1 MSLCIGLMSG
11 TSMDGIDAVLLD
23 TEKHVLV
30 QSIMMPYDA
39 RLQQQLQA
47 FDPTKPYTPE
57 TLLQL
62 NRDLGEAFAQA
73 VLELLK
79 QTDYKPED
87 IMAIG
92 SHGQTLYHNPDK
104 AVTLQ
109 LGCAH
114 TIVAKTGITVVSD
127 FRSRDMVL
135 GGQGAPLAPY
145 YHQEVFKNKDLP
157 LALVNVGGIANLTV
171 LSKNHAPLGYDTGP
185 GNVLMDAWIQAHQG
199 FKYDTGGAWA
209 LTGHV
214 IESLLEH
221 LLQDVYFQKPSPKSA
236 DKAYFSEAW
245 LQSYLDSTYAPED
258 VQATL
263 LALTARSIA
272 DAIKADAPDCKQLAL
287 CGGGAQNMA
296 LRASISEYLPK
307 FHVDTT
313 NMYGVHP
320 DYLEAMMMAW
330 LSEQAL
336 LGRALDL
343 TQITGSSQ
351 PAIHGVIYP
360 K

>member
-23 TEKHVLV
+23 TEQHALIK
-30 QSIMMPYDA
+30 SMMQPYDT
-39 RLQQQLQA
+39 RLREQLKK
-47 FDPTKPYTPE
+47 FDATKAYTPQA
-57 TLLQL
+57 LLQL
-62 NRDLGEAFAQA
+62 NRELGEAFSNAA
-73 VLELLK
+73 LELLK
-79 QTDYKPED
+79 QADYQPED

-104 AVTLQ
+104 AATLQ

-114 TIVAKTGITVVSD
+114 TIAVKTGITVVSD
-127 FRSRDMVL
+127 FRTRDMVL

-145 YHQEVFKNKDLP
+145 YHHEVFKNKDLP
-157 LALVNVGGIANLTV
+157 LALVNVGGIANITMLN
-171 LSKNHAPLGYDTGP
+171 KNHAPVGYDTGP
-185 GNVLMDAWIQAHQG
+185 GNVLLDAWIQVHQELN
-199 FKYDTGGAWA
+199 YDEDGAWA
-209 LTGHV
+209 LSGHV
-214 IESLLEH
+214 IEPLLER
-221 LLQDVYFQKPSPKSA
+221 LLQDAYFHQTSPKSV
-236 DKAYFSEAW
+236 DKAYFSQAW
-245 LQSYLDSTYAPED
+245 LQPYLDATYAPED

-272 DAIKADAPDCKQLAL
+272 DALKADAPDCKQLLL
-287 CGGGAQNMA
+287 CGGGAHNLV
-296 LRASISEYLPK
+296 LRGGLSDYLPN

-313 NMYGVHP
+313 EAYGVHP

-343 TQITGSSQ
+343 TPITGSSK
-351 PAIHGVIYP
+351 PAVFGVIYP

>member
-23 TEKHVLV
+23 TKKHALI
-30 QSIMMPYDA
+30 QSIMQPYEA
-39 RLQQQLQA
+39 RLQEQLQN
-47 FDPTKPYTPE
+47 FDATKPYMPE
-57 TLLQL
+57 VLLQL
-62 NRDLGEAFAQA
+62 DRDLGEAFANA

-92 SHGQTLYHNPDK
+92 SHGQTLYHNPDRSS
-104 AVTLQ
+104 TLQ

-127 FRSRDMVL
+127 FRTRDMVL

-145 YHQEVFKNKDLP
+145 YHHEVFKNKDLP
-157 LALVNVGGIANLTV
+157 LALVNVGGIANLTI
-171 LSKNHAPLGYDTGP
+171 LNKNHVPQGYDTGP
-185 GNVLMDAWIQAHQG
+185 GNVLMDAWIQTHQ
-199 FKYDTGGAWA
+199 KLDYDEAGAWA
-209 LTGHV
+209 SSGHV
-214 IESLLEH
+214 IESMLERLLE
-221 LLQDVYFQKPSPKSA
+221 DAYFQKASPKSV
-236 DKAYFSEAW
+236 DKAYFSQAW
-245 LQSYLDSTYAPED
+245 LQPYLDVTYAPED

-263 LALTARSIA
+263 LELTARSIA

-287 CGGGAQNMA
+287 CGGGAQNIA
-296 LRASISEYLPK
+296 LRARLSESLPNYR
-307 FHVDTT
+307 VDTT
-313 NMYGVHP
+313 DMYGVHP

-343 TQITGSSQ
+343 TQITGSSK